1 MGNCLLKVLPI
12 LRKSVAYAFKTF
24 TVAPSKTSPYIK
36 DPYHRIMLHIYYH
49 KGRGVSATV

>member
-12 LRKSVAYAFKTF
+12 LRKSVFYAFNIF
-24 TVAPSKTSPYIK
+24 AVAPSKNSQYIR
-36 DPYHRIMLHIYYH
+36 DPYHRILFHIYYH